1 MSETIIKIPG
11 TSFSVQ
17 FGFEGK
23 YYTVFLIQY
32 GQAVKSKKLDILKG
46 SPLQDLP
53 IEVEK
58 SLQHLLETENLYINP
73 VIIDRV
79 VNDLLEHPPEESEGM
94 IKEEYEE
101 PRIVPSS
108 IKVQDLIAE
117 RDIRAGKTS
126 VVEFK
131 PQEKSKF
138 DASAANFGTPK
149 PRPPKP
155 LASREPII
163 EQPHSSQP
171 QIEVKKEPL
180 QETKSSFLATETKTM
195 TSTNELQQLIERI
208 DKTDK
213 ELKNLKKQV
222 TTLKKTV
229 NELSAAKEE

>member
-11 TSFSVQ
+11 TSFSAQ
-17 FGFEGK
+17 FGIEGK

-79 VNDLLEHPPEESEGM
+79 VNDLLEHPPEKSEGTM
-94 IKEEYEE
+94 FEEHEE

-108 IKVQDLIAE
+108 IKVQDLITE

-138 DASAANFGTPK
+138 DASSANFGTPK
-149 PRPPKP
+149 PRAPRP
-155 LASREPII
+155 LPSKESMI
-163 EQPHSSQP
+163 EQQQSSQL
-171 QIEVKKEPL
+171 QVAVKKEPI
-180 QETKSSFLATETKTM
+180 QQTKSSFLATEEKTM
-195 TSTNELQQLIERI
+195 SSTNELQQLTERI

-229 NELSAAKEE
+229 SELTAAKEE